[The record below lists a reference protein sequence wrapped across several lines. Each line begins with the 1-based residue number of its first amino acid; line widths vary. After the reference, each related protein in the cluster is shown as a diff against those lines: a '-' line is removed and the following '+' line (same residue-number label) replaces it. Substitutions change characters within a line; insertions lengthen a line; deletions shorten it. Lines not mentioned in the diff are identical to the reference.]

1 MLAEEDRPSVTFI
14 SPEGIQFI
22 SYSELWS
29 RERLE
34 ELYQPLL
41 LCEHGE
47 ELAVLERVI
56 LYPEKSRGLYG
67 PRIGNY
73 NERERTIRLFEV
85 DALPVERTFIHEYGH
100 HFTYYWLKKQEGIY
114 PPELKETNVWS
125 KLRGLGGYPIRW
137 AGSPLPD
144 VHKWDPGEIM
154 AEDYVLLF
162 GTGAL
167 KPPDRPEELI
177 NYLRHE
183 NEYIPPVGLLPAVRE
198 YWEKAAGLTHKT
210 PLREPEVKEL
220 RIVEQEN
227 GAVLQVEFQAVREE
241 AKTDPVRYAV
251 HSVAFGGDETMPVSI
266 KGALCAENG
275 ETARCELEWPE
286 GIGRKDTAYM
296 HLAIWAY
303 DETERL
309 LVQSPLYANWYE
321 ADNLSGRLS
330 DIPPPGRSRAFFMY
344 FEKKGWCAGRWFI
357 CLSTANSE
365 GLRNSGRKRMERCGF
380 P

>member
-1 MLAEEDRPSVTFI
+1 M
-14 SPEGIQFI
+14 
-22 SYSELWS
+22 
-29 RERLE
+29 
-34 ELYQPLL
+34 
-41 LCEHGE
+41 
-47 ELAVLERVI
+47 
-56 LYPEKSRGLYG
+56 
-67 PRIGNY
+67 
-73 NERERTIRLFEV
+73 
-85 DALPVERTFIHEYGH
+85 
-100 HFTYYWLKKQEGIY
+100 
-114 PPELKETNVWS
+114 
-125 KLRGLGGYPIRW
+125 
-137 AGSPLPD
+137 
-144 VHKWDPGEIM
+144 
-154 AEDYVLLF
+154 
-162 GTGAL
+162 
-167 KPPDRPEELI
+167 
-177 NYLRHE
+177 
-183 NEYIPPVGLLPAVRE
+183 
-198 YWEKAAGLTHKT
+198 
-210 PLREPEVKEL
+210 KEL